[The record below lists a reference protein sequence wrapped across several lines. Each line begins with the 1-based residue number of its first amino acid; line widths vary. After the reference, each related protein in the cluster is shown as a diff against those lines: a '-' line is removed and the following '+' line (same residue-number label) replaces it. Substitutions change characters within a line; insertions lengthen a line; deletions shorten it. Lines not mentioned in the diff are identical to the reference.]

1 MDRWLMRVLIGV
13 VALLTTSVALVAGA
27 AFFGFALYRELHQ
40 HMSSPAA
47 AAATGAAAFAVAAL
61 CILAAYAVSAL
72 LNRRRAQRPRAAAE
86 STLTAELAKLVG
98 KDLIT
103 LIAGKPLE
111 TAGIALLAGI
121 AFGALPDLRRALRDL
136 LIKR

>member
-13 VALLTTSVALVAGA
+13 VALLTASVALVAGA

-72 LNRRRAQRPRAAAE
+72 LNRRRTKRLGAAE
-86 STLTAELAKLVG
+86 STLTAQLTKLVG
-98 KDLIT
+98 RDLT
-103 LIAGKPLE
+103 ALVAGRPLE
-111 TAGIALLAGI
+111 TIGIALLAGF
-121 AFGALPDLRRALRDL
+121 ALGASPNLRHALRDL